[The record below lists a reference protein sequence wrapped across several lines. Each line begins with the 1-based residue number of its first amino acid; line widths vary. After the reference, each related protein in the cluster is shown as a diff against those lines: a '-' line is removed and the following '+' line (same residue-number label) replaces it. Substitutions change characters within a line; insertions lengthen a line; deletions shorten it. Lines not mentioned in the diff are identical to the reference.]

1 MKLLTSS
8 KDHNKEQ
15 IKKVIQLYEQRKIPR
30 RDTAELL
37 IYKLQSK
44 GKTKNKDAL
53 KRLDEYDKKEPV
65 RGALKRSE
73 EENIRVRIIGK
84 RKAEAVEKIKQK
96 FREFKEPRIQYKNL
110 DRPLSYVEFNI
121 DHLKTS
127 EHDFLV
133 YMSKIKSKVISEI
146 NKLLLIKNNIK
157 VGLGFDA
164 TWIKKKIKDPFK
176 DEVEHEDLEDRKPLD
191 AKHITIYNKDTVDKA
206 LNTMIQELEQKI
218 EAIKLKDTGW
228 SIKRIHVVYLKSFTE
243 NPVRGS
249 SYIPTPEKYSNAKCG
264 LINIQNDDQECF
276 KWCMKYHQS
285 EKKEKSHRVTAL
297 KKVNDKYIYENVHFP
312 AALQDIEQF

>member
-1 MKLLTSS
+1 MVFKKIDLEYLKLLTSS

-65 RGALKRSE
+65 RGALKRAE

-96 FREFKEPRIQYKNL
+96 FREFKEPKIQYKNL
-110 DRPLSYVEFNI
+110 DRALAHVEFSV
-121 DHLKTS
+121 DHLKT
-127 EHDFLV
+127 EEKDLTNLF
-133 YMSKIKSKVISEI
+133 SKIKEKNKSEL
-146 NKLLLIKNNIK
+146 NKILLIKSN
-157 VGLGFDA
+157 VRVSLGVHSTFV
-164 TWIKKKIKDPFK
+164 KQKPKDPF
-176 DEVEHEDLEDRKPLD
+176 DEKSELKEE
-191 AKHITIYNKDTVDKA
+191 VDKTTVKTPLIEVYSKDNA
-206 LNTMIQELEQKI
+206 NSITDKLVDDISELFDNITHKG
-218 EAIKLKDTGW
+218 TGW
-228 SIKRIHVVYLKSFTE
+228 SLKKIHYVFIETYDKKA
-243 NPVRGS
+243 VRGS

-276 KWCMKYHQS
+276 KWCMKYHRS
-285 EKKEKSHRVTAL
+285 EKKERA
-297 KKVNDKYIYENVHFP
+297 
-312 AALQDIEQF
+312 IESLC

>member
-1 MKLLTSS
+1 MVYKKSDLEYLKLLTSS

-96 FREFKEPRIQYKNL
+96 FREFKEPKIKYKKL
-110 DRPLSYVEFNI
+110 DRAMTYVEFNI

-127 EHDFLV
+127 ENNFLV

-146 NKLLLIKNNIK
+146 NKLLLIKK
-157 VGLGFDA
+157 
-164 TWIKKKIKDPFK
+164 
-176 DEVEHEDLEDRKPLD
+176 
-191 AKHITIYNKDTVDKA
+191 
-206 LNTMIQELEQKI
+206 
-218 EAIKLKDTGW
+218 
-228 SIKRIHVVYLKSFTE
+228 
-243 NPVRGS
+243 
-249 SYIPTPEKYSNAKCG
+249 
-264 LINIQNDDQECF
+264 
-276 KWCMKYHQS
+276 
-285 EKKEKSHRVTAL
+285 
-297 KKVNDKYIYENVHFP
+297 
-312 AALQDIEQF
+312 